1 MRKLGW
7 NSPVFLTLSLVKVTQ
22 NYVNLENFGVCHR
35 KQPCRRDAPP
45 RFRHSERSCCTFD
58 PLFPW
63 TEAHFP
69 PIQPDASLQNGT
81 GSHLHAKN
89 SNLRVSH
96 PMVTAKH
103 SHRQAK
109 SQIINIP
116 IFHLPLKPVFSSY
129 IRYFLHN
136 ARIFPVL
143 CYRNFW
149 LFLFSLKNR
158 GIGGAERLPLPLPK
172 RSEGSRWGIGV
183 GFGIGFGIGFG
194 LGIAIFAMLC
204 YTLLCLNRG
213 SPIIFRHFA
222 LIFHFAIFDV
232 LQYIFRYL
240 KRHLNWFY
248 NWLVTS
254 NYISFHLQIAQ
265 NPFSGKIL
273 PFYEISHSITP
284 PSAGGILP
292 MSLLT

>member
-1 MRKLGW
+1 MQPPSILTCSIDLSNMQKIGQ
-7 NSPVFLTLSLVKVTQ
+7 NSSIFLTLSLVKVTQ

-45 RFRHSERSCCTFD
+45 QFRHRERSCCTFD
-58 PLFPW
+58 PLFRW

-103 SHRQAK
+103 SHRQTK

-116 IFHLPLKPVFSSY
+116 IFRLPFKPVFSSY

-136 ARIFPVL
+136 AGIFPVL
-143 CYRNFW
+143 CYRNFC

-172 RSEGSRWGIGV
+172 RSEGSRSGIGV

-204 YTLLCLNRG
+204 HALLYFAMFEQGFPHYFSSFCTNFSFCHFLFVTG
-213 SPIIFRHFA
+213 YFPIFETSFE
-222 LIFHFAIFDV
+222 LI
-232 LQYIFRYL
+232 L
-240 KRHLNWFY
+240 
-248 NWLVTS
+248 
-254 NYISFHLQIAQ
+254 
-265 NPFSGKIL
+265 
-273 PFYEISHSITP
+273 
-284 PSAGGILP
+284 
-292 MSLLT
+292 